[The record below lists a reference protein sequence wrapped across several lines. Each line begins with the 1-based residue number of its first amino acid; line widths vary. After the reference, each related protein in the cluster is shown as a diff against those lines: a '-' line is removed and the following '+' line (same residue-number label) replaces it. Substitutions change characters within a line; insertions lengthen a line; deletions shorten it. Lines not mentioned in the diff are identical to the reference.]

1 MKEKTL
7 QLNSTKIQRIREY
20 YEKLYTNKLYNLEE
34 MDKYL
39 ETYNPPWQNSWKNRK
54 SEYTNN
60 KCAFWS
66 SNQKLPNNNKKKKDQ
81 DQMASQVNYV
91 KLLNN

>member
-20 YEKLYTNKLYNLEE
+20 YEKLYTNKLYNLED

-39 ETYNPPWQNSWKNRK
+39 ETYNPP
-54 SEYTNN
+54 
-60 KCAFWS
+60 
-66 SNQKLPNNNKKKKDQ
+66 
-81 DQMASQVNYV
+81 
-91 KLLNN
+91 